1 MTAIGQVTGRRGGAP
16 ACRSFSKGRGHGRLA
31 RARLKGV
38 VAPALPAPLGR
49 ACANHGARG
58 FTLVEVMAAIVL
70 VAIVLPTAM
79 QGTMLCLDLAHNAR
93 MQAQAASLAQAKLSE
108 LAATNMIQDAMQA
121 GDFGEQWP
129 QYKWLATVEAWDDPR
144 LVELDVSVVWT
155 ARGRN
160 YDVTISTLVYDG
172 AAGE

>member
-1 MTAIGQVTGRRGGAP
+1 MTAIGNAQW
-16 ACRSFSKGRGHGRLA
+16 HGRLG
-31 RARLKGV
+31 RARPKDV

-49 ACANHGARG
+49 ACANHGTRG

-79 QGTMLCLDLAHNAR
+79 QGTTLCLDLAHNAR

-108 LAATNMIQDAMQA
+108 LAATNMIYEAMQT

-155 ARGRN
+155 ARGRD
-160 YDVTISTLVYDG
+160 YDVTISTLVYDVATDG
-172 AAGE
+172 ATGE

>member
-1 MTAIGQVTGRRGGAP
+1 MTAIGQQTTRRGGAG
-16 ACRSFSKGRGHGRLA
+16 RSGPLTRM
-31 RARLKGV
+31 
-38 VAPALPAPLGR
+38 ALPR
-49 ACANHGARG
+49 RRRG

-79 QGTMLCLDLAHNAR
+79 QGTTLCLDLAHNAR

-108 LAATNMIQDAMQA
+108 LAATKMIQEAMQA

-155 ARGRN
+155 TRGRD
-160 YDVTISTLVYDG
+160 YDVTISTLIYDG